1 MKKIHEKI
9 MRTDFAKSLKK
20 LIIFVVCVVLL
31 GGVSVAML
39 VPQIGEAVS
48 GIRQWEQDGEENR
61 GDGEQDEENRGD
73 EEQNRKEFRENGE
86 GDKEL
91 NDREGKEGDG
101 REECDFLKNVTIS
114 PPMVGAVITLG
125 ITVLCGFLS
134 LFLFWLLVTAWL
146 YQAAV
151 RSGMNGLFWL
161 AAGIAG
167 NVFGAI
173 VFLLVRSFIRV
184 RCPSCGAFLPV
195 KTQYCSGCGAA
206 MYEKCTVCG
215 EDCAVGDNFCCACGK
230 KLHENR
236 D

>member
-20 LIIFVVCVVLL
+20 FIIFVVCVLLL

-39 VPQIGEAVS
+39 APQIGEAVS
-48 GIRQWEQDGEENR
+48 GIRQWEQDGEENH

-73 EEQNRKEFRENGE
+73 EEQNGKEFREDGE
-86 GDKEL
+86 RDKEL

-101 REECDFLKNVTIS
+101 REEHDFLKNVTIS
-114 PPMVGAVITLG
+114 PPTAGAVITLG

-134 LFLFWLLVTAWL
+134 LLLFWLLVAAWL

-161 AAGIAG
+161 AAGLAG
-167 NVFGAI
+167 NVFGAT
-173 VFLLVRSFIRV
+173 F
-184 RCPSCGAFLPV
+184 SCSPAV
-195 KTQYCSGCGAA
+195 SSG
-206 MYEKCTVCG
+206 
-215 EDCAVGDNFCCACGK
+215 
-230 KLHENR
+230 
-236 D
+236 

>member
-20 LIIFVVCVVLL
+20 LIIFAACVVLL

-39 VPQIGEAVS
+39 APQIGEAVS

-61 GDGEQDEENRGD
+61 GDGEQDGKKRGD

-86 GDKEL
+86 GGKEL

-114 PPMVGAVITLG
+114 MPTVGAVITLG

-134 LFLFWLLVTAWL
+134 LFLFWLLVAAWL
-146 YQAAV
+146 YQAAIKYYENL
-151 RSGMNGLFWL
+151 RKRCGHDDIKGWNKWFLYGTGRQC
-161 AAGIAG
+161 ARGIGG
-167 NVFGAI
+167 NDRVYHG
-173 VFLLVRSFIRV
+173 FL
-184 RCPSCGAFLPV
+184 
-195 KTQYCSGCGAA
+195 
-206 MYEKCTVCG
+206 
-215 EDCAVGDNFCCACGK
+215 
-230 KLHENR
+230 
-236 D
+236 